1 MGFFDVVWIVI
12 GGALIGVLAR
22 LVLPGRQRVPWW
34 AVIGAGIVGML
45 AGDALSRVLG
55 VDDTR
60 GFDWM
65 RHGLQILVGA
75 GAVALASAAFNR
87 GRSTAG

>member
-1 MGFFDVVWIVI
+1 MGFFDVLWIVI

-22 LVLPGRQRVPWW
+22 LVLPGRQRIPWW

-45 AGDALSRVLG
+45 AGDELARLLG
-55 VDDTR
+55 VAHTG
-60 GFDWM
+60 GFDWI

-75 GAVALASAAFNR
+75 GAIAAASSAFNR
-87 GRSTAG
+87 GKSTAT